1 MGGCP
6 AGFRWL
12 WILYS
17 NSNKIDKVIIK
28 KIIKKTRST
37 ADKQEAAIKIKIRH
51 QKQVYLKL
59 PF

>member
-17 NSNKIDKVIIK
+17 NSNKIDKVIIQ
-28 KIIKKTRST
+28 KIIRKEKKN
-37 ADKQEAAIKIKIRH
+37 KINSG
-51 QKQVYLKL
+51 
-59 PF
+59 

>member
-28 KIIKKTRST
+28 KIEKKQDHRRINR
-37 ADKQEAAIKIKIRH
+37 KRQ
-51 QKQVYLKL
+51 LKKG
-59 PF
+59 